1 MFEPVADKDGVT
13 LGLVDK
19 FCECF
24 DFFVVDGDVVVSGF
38 VVDGSACELLQF
50 EGEGCCVGGVD
61 GVVVEVEDEVFF
73 EGVDLLSCFGWY
85 FNGDV
90 LVGGFG

>member
-1 MFEPVADKDGVT
+1 MFEPIADQDGIA

-24 DFFVVDGDVVVSGF
+24 DFFVVDSDVVVSGF

-50 EGEGCCVGGVD
+50 EGESCCVSGVD
-61 GVVVEVEDEVFF
+61 DVVFEVEDEVFF
-73 EGVDLLSCFGWY
+73 ESVDLLAGFGW
-85 FNGDV
+85 
-90 LVGGFG
+90 